1 MKRVQMFYAAGN
13 HLSLNLQFETNRD
26 KYLYTA
32 AILWFFQ
39 NILPNVSR
47 LTRY

>member
-1 MKRVQMFYAAGN
+1 MMQVT
-13 HLSLNLQFETNRD
+13 LSLNLQFETNRD

-32 AILWFFQ
+32 AILWFLQ
-39 NILPNVSR
+39 NRHILPNVSR